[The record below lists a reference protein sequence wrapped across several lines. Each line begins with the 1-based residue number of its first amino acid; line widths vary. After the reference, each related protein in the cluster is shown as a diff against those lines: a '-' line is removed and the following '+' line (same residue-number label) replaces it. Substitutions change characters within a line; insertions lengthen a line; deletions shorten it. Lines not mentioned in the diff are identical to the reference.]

1 MSLREDLLHTLKGYN
16 IWKIDVDRQV
26 YVKGQPAIKVTI
38 YTTTHNPHEF
48 TFADA
53 NKMTTQHMT
62 QVIKSYLEH
71 RVEVAV

>member
-1 MSLREDLLHTLKGYN
+1 MSLREDLLHTLGGYN

-38 YTTTHNPHEF
+38 YTTTHDPHEF

-53 NKMTTQHMT
+53 NKMTTRDMT
-62 QVIKSYLEH
+62 GVIKSYLQH
-71 RVEVAV
+71 RVEVSA

>member
-1 MSLREDLLHTLKGYN
+1 MSLREDLLYTLKGYN
-16 IWKIDVDRQV
+16 IWRIEVDRNSH
-26 YVKGQPAIKVTI
+26 VKGQPVIKVTI

-62 QVIKSYLEH
+62 SVIKSYLEH
-71 RVEVAV
+71 RVEAAV

>member
-1 MSLREDLLHTLKGYN
+1 MSLREDLLHTLGGYN

-38 YTTTHNPHEF
+38 YTTTHDPHEF

-53 NKMTTQHMT
+53 NKMTTRDMT
-62 QVIKSYLEH
+62 GVIKSYLQH
-71 RVEVAV
+71 RARVVV

>member
-16 IWKIDVDRQV
+16 IWKIDVDRNAR
-26 YVKGQPAIKVTI
+26 VKGQPAIKLTI

-53 NKMTTQHMT
+53 NKMTTQHMSS
-62 QVIKSYLEH
+62 VVKSYLEH